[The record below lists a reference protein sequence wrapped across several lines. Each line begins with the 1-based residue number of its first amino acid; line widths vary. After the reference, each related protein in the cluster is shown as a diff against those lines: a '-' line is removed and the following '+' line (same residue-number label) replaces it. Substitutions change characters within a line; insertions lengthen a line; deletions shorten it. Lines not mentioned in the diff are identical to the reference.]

1 MNTTSTA
8 NIKFTKA
15 EIDQLIRTLSLFE
28 KVSNYFNILSEN
40 EESKQFI
47 KLKEDLIKIKRQLD
61 EGEQQV
67 RNE

>member
-1 MNTTSTA
+1 MTSTA

-67 RNE
+67 RND

>member
-1 MNTTSTA
+1 MTSTA

>member
-1 MNTTSTA
+1 MISSA

-15 EIDQLIRTLSLFE
+15 EIDQLIRTLSLYE
-28 KVSNYFNILSEN
+28 KVSGYFNILSEN
-40 EESKQFI
+40 EEKAQFV
-47 KLKEDLIKIKRQLD
+47 KLKEDLIKIKRDLD